1 MGADASLLLS
11 RMADHAKVVI
21 KAAPLSSGSAASS
34 PVPVSSGHPTLSAL
48 LGGVTGASSPDGR
61 ETAVQ
66 QPPVFEL
73 GFHGSGGGLPPCIT
87 EEEDFPGPLVV
98 THMPP
103 PPQPLPHVVSAINGV
118 AAQKDPFL
126 ALLGE
131 APAGSNGTALPPVA
145 SLVEQ
150 FGALGLPVPPSPRD
164 MQGTPDDWA
173 ELVQWADAHVPGT
186 LRSAPQMSLLDF

>member
-21 KAAPLSSGSAASS
+21 KAAPLSSGSVS
-34 PVPVSSGHPTLSAL
+34 PGPVSSGHPTLSAL

-61 ETAVQ
+61 ETAAQ

-73 GFHGSGGGLPPCIT
+73 GRHGSVGGLPPCIT

-103 PPQPLPHVVSAINGV
+103 PPQPQLPHVATTANGA
-118 AAQKDPFL
+118 AAQRDPFT

-131 APAGSNGTALPPVA
+131 APASNGTALPPVA
-145 SLVEQ
+145 ALVEQ
-150 FGALGLPVPPSPRD
+150 FGALGLPVPPTPRD

-186 LRSAPQMSLLDF
+186 PRTVPQMSLLDV